1 MCIIF
6 LGNSMIIHASFT
18 QIVYLAWLLALTMV
32 TFFLD
37 GKTVK
42 KVKKMDLFVVK

>member
-1 MCIIF
+1 
-6 LGNSMIIHASFT
+6 MIIHASVT

-37 GKTVK
+37 GRTVK